1 MADKTAPWATWA
13 PQACTSA
20 IACPACL
27 APKGERCT
35 TDRPLHLERWDAWA
49 GSSFQVAA

>member
-1 MADKTAPWATWA
+1 MTVDNATWA
-13 PQACTSA
+13 PQLCTAS

-27 APKGERCT
+27 AQAGERCK

-49 GSSFQVAA
+49 KTNYRKAES